1 MRIDSKRLLYA
12 SFFPLLFIIFLW
24 IIHIFQWES
33 HANWANLGIYPRT
46 NHGLL
51 GIITGP
57 LIHANFKH
65 LFSNTVPLLILGW
78 CLFYFYKDLSY
89 LVFPILWVGTGFIT
103 WCIGRESWHIG
114 ASGLVYGMSFFLF
127 FSGIFRKH
135 IPLMAISLLVAFLY
149 GSIVFNMLPVSEL
162 VNSDISWE
170 GHLSGG
176 FTGLLAAV
184 IFRNNGPQKPESLL
198 DEETGEE
205 EENILNFPET
215 WQGSLRISEYLAR
228 TAEFHAQ
235 E

>member
-1 MRIDSKRLLYA
+1 MILESKRILYA
-12 SFFPLLFIIFLW
+12 LFVPLVLIIILW

-33 HANWANLGIYPRT
+33 HANWSSLGIFPRAGQ
-46 NHGLL
+46 GLT
-51 GIITGP
+51 GILTGP

-89 LVFPILWVGTGFIT
+89 LVFPIIWLGTGFIT

-127 FSGIFRKH
+127 FSGIFRKY

-149 GSIVFNMLPVSEL
+149 GSLVFNMLPVSEL
-162 VNSDISWE
+162 ADYNISWE

-176 FTGLLAAV
+176 ITGLLTAV
-184 IFRNNGPQKPESLL
+184 IYRNKGPQKPAGPFDNEI
-198 DEETGEE
+198 EETEE
-205 EENILNFPET
+205 EKEET
-215 WQGSLRISEYLAR
+215 
-228 TAEFHAQ
+228 
-235 E
+235 